1 MVVFGVLDKG
11 GGNYNFTIR
20 LQNDSEIIQA
30 ILLGVGRQGNVPRGP
45 GL

>member
-1 MVVFGVLDKG
+1 MVVFRGLDKG
-11 GGNYNFTIR
+11 DGHYNFTIR
-20 LQNDSEIIQA
+20 PQNDSEVIQA